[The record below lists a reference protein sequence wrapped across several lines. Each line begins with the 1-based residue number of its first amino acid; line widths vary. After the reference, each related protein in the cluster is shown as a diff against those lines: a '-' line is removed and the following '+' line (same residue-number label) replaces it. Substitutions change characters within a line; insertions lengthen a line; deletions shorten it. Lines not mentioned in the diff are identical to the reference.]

1 MLLAGDVGGTRTR
14 LGFYDRGLDR
24 PEALAVEEFPTLAFP
39 SLEAIVRRFLSTH
52 GLERRVRAACFG
64 VAGPVRGETARLTN
78 VPWTVDAEALR
89 ACGLPRVRV
98 INDLVAL
105 ARAVPALKRQELVV
119 LQEGEAQPDGNA
131 AVIAAGTG
139 LGEAML
145 HNLDGRFEP
154 MPSEGGH
161 ADFAARTPREFEL
174 VVELTQSQGRAQVE
188 SILSGPG
195 LINIF
200 HFTHRTPCTVVGSSE
215 SSEALP
221 ALISAS
227 GLGRRCPRCVEALE
241 LFVSAYGSEAGNLA
255 LRAVATA
262 GVYVGGGIAPRI
274 LPALESGLFL
284 EAFRSKPPMVDL
296 LAAIPVYVILNW
308 RAGLLGAAV
317 EAAMLLDG

>member
-1 MLLAGDVGGTRTR
+1 MLLAGDVGGTKTL
-14 LGFYDRGLDR
+14 LGFYHLGPDR
-24 PEALAVEEFPTLAFP
+24 PEALVVSELPTLGYP
-39 SLEAIVRRFLSTH
+39 SLEAMVRHFLSTH

-64 VAGPVRGETARLTN
+64 VAGPVRGEAARLTN
-78 VPWTVDAEALR
+78 VPWSVDADALR
-89 ACGLPRVRV
+89 ACGLPRVRL

-105 ARAVPALKRQELVV
+105 ARAVPVLQRLELIV

-139 LGEAML
+139 LGEAVL
-145 HNLDGRFEP
+145 HNIDGRFEP
-154 MPSEGGH
+154 MASEAGH

-174 VVELTQSQGRAQVE
+174 VAELTQTHGRAQVE
-188 SILSGPG
+188 AILSGPG
-195 LINIF
+195 LINLF
-200 HFTHRTPCTVVGSSE
+200 HFTHPTPCAVVGSSE
-215 SSEALP
+215 SPDVLP

-227 GLGRRCPRCVEALE
+227 ALGRRCPRCVEALD
-241 LFVSAYGSEAGNLA
+241 LFVSAYGAEAGNLA

-284 EAFRSKPPMVDL
+284 DAFRSKPPMVDL
-296 LAAIPVYVILNW
+296 LAAIPVYVIMNP

-317 EAAMLLDG
+317 EAADLLDA